1 MDDKALTEMLRLQMK
16 EDEDNQQ
23 SQSYVGHKSV
33 GKMSV

>member
-23 SQSYVGHKSV
+23 SQELRWAQERW
-33 GKMSV
+33 